1 MVAITFSVLSVVA
14 CAFLVYVFAQFR
26 RELLQV
32 RESSAGEPRLTD
44 VDVRRIEAALMSV
57 RTSSHAAG

>member
-14 CAFLVYVFAQFR
+14 CAFLIYVFAQFR
-26 RELLQV
+26 RELLGV